1 MKVSLF
7 TVVLRRFGSHT
18 ASEPLDYFRGAK
30 KAQGV
35 ARDKRWVCP
44 QSIEVPR
51 AHLVKLDDIW
61 VVQEF
66 HKAQAALELI
76 MFFRI
81 LGSSCL
87 S

>member
-66 HKAQAALELI
+66 HELDLSVNLLQI
-76 MFFRI
+76 ARI
-81 LGSSCL
+81 
-87 S
+87 